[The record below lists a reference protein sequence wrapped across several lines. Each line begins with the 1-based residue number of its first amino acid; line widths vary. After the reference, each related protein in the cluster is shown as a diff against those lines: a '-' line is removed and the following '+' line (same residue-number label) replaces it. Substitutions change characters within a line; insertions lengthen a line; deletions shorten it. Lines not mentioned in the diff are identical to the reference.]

1 MQRPKNRGVTRRVS
15 ALLAGGVVLQAA
27 QCTPVQ
33 QNLLADLATSIASVF
48 VTGYVFDQFGVAQP
62 GFGFGF

>member
-1 MQRPKNRGVTRRVS
+1 MQRPRKRGVARRVT
-15 ALLAGGVVLQAA
+15 AVLAGGVVLQAA
-27 QCTPVQ
+27 QCTPLQTDVF
-33 QNLLADLATSIASVF
+33 AGLATSIASVF